1 MPTEFA
7 DHQRRAMLT
16 AIHEREGRWD
26 EVDPD
31 TEVARIGNE
40 IGLSEDQSYELFGH
54 LVDEGLLNP
63 GRAYGSGGAMPGSI
77 SRIVGREENMTLIG
91 DDVRLTGKGRAEIQ

>member
-1 MPTEFA
+1 VPTEFA
-7 DHQRRAMLT
+7 DHQRKAMLRD
-16 AIHEREGRWD
+16 IHERESRWD

-31 TEVARIGNE
+31 TEVAHIGNE

-54 LVDEGLLNP
+54 LVDEGFIDP
-63 GRAYGSGGAMPGSI
+63 GRAYGSGGAMPGSTR
-77 SRIVGREENMTLIG
+77 RIVGREENMTVIG